1 MKTNYITIKSQILG
15 LLMFGCLAGYGQ
27 QKDTF
32 TLSGKITSQDYEFMY
47 LRYNNPSGN
56 IVLDSARIIGGTF
69 QFKGRIAEPTVA
81 NLYGKMTSQSM
92 DDPNFTNLFLEPAL
106 MTLNVRAGD
115 FKNAALKGSVSQE
128 EQKALDKLKA
138 PIRKEMEPILET
150 YRKEKNHEK
159 AAEIREQFEPFNARM
174 DKIDY
179 AFFASHP
186 DSYVAAYMMRFKI
199 GGLNA
204 GQAKEI
210 YNRWT
215 PRIKQSSYGKNIA
228 KEIEKLENGSPGNI
242 AATFTAKDIN
252 GEEIRLSD
260 FKGKK
265 YVMIDFW
272 ASWCVPCRKG
282 NPHLISVYNKYKGKG
297 FEIIGVASD
306 DSAVD
311 AWKRAVE
318 QDKIGIW
325 KHILSG
331 YKRNASEM
339 EKSELLNF
347 RYGIHTLPTKILIDK
362 NGVIIGRYGGGGED
376 DAAMDK
382 KLAEIFGDHQ

>member
-1 MKTNYITIKSQILG
+1 MKTNYITIKSLILG

-32 TLSGKITSQDYEFMY
+32 TLSGKITNQDYEFMY
-47 LRYNNPSGN
+47 LRYNGPSGN

-69 QFKGRIAEPTVA
+69 QFKGHIAEPTVA

-92 DDPNFTNLFLEPAL
+92 DDPNFTNVFLEPAL
-106 MTLNVRAGD
+106 MTVSVRAGD
-115 FKNAALKGSVSQE
+115 FKNAAMKGSVSQE

-138 PIRKEMEPILET
+138 PIRKEMEPVLEA

-179 AFFASHP
+179 AFFVSHP
-186 DSYVAAYMMRFKI
+186 DSYVTAYMMRFKI

-204 GQAKEI
+204 VQAKII
-210 YNRWT
+210 YNSWT

-228 KEIEKLENGSPGNI
+228 KEIEKLENGSPGSI

-252 GEEIRLSD
+252 GEEIRLLD

-282 NPHLISVYNKYKGKG
+282 NPHLIAVYNKYKDKG

-306 DSAVD
+306 DSAVG
-311 AWKRAVE
+311 AWKKAVE

-331 YKRNASEM
+331 YNRNASEI
-339 EKSELLNF
+339 EKSEFLNF

-362 NGVIIGRYGGGGED
+362 TGVIVGRYGGGGED

-382 KLAEIFGDHQ
+382 KLAEIFGNQL